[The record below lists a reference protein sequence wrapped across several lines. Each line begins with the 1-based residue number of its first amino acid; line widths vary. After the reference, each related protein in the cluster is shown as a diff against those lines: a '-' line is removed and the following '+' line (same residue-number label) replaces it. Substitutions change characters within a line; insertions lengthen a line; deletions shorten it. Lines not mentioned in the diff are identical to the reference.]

1 MHPRNIERGDRGA
14 CMRWLAVFLVV
25 VNVVVWEGAS
35 PPFGL
40 ETFRCLYSSL
50 ASVIERARLS
60 ANISSPYPLFVHQ
73 AGSACGTA
81 LKAAAHDQTSRP
93 LINTAML

>member
-40 ETFRCLYSSL
+40 EPFRCLHSS
-50 ASVIERARLS
+50 V
-60 ANISSPYPLFVHQ
+60 SPQ
-73 AGSACGTA
+73 S
-81 LKAAAHDQTSRP
+81 
-93 LINTAML
+93 

>member
-1 MHPRNIERGDRGA
+1 MHPQNIERGDRGA

-40 ETFRCLYSSL
+40 EPFRCLHSS
-50 ASVIERARLS
+50 V
-60 ANISSPYPLFVHQ
+60 SPQ
-73 AGSACGTA
+73 S
-81 LKAAAHDQTSRP
+81 
-93 LINTAML
+93 